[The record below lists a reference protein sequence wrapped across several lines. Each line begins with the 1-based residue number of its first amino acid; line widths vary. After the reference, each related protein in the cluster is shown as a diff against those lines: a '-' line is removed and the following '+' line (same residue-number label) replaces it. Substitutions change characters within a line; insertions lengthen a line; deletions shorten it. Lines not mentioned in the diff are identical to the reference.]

1 MKVLFLTYH
10 GFDDASGITKKML
23 AQIKGLRQNGH
34 EVHVCTYD
42 ITDTGDCCRFVDEE
56 IIQNYGRGVW
66 GALRQRMS
74 YGCIYHY
81 CVSHQIEFVYVRHF
95 MNANPWL
102 VRLFRRLK
110 KAGIQCVMEV
120 PTYPYDQ
127 EFEFLPFKHKLSL
140 FFDKLFRQHLAS
152 QMDAIV
158 TFSDEKE
165 IFGQRTI
172 NISNG
177 VDFDSIPLHE
187 PLTMNHELHL
197 IGVAEVH
204 PWHGYDRLIAGI
216 GEYYRGKPNLPSP
229 FTLHP
234 SPQKDV
240 FFHIVGDVWP
250 SEMEGSDKVP
260 GFAPIIKKF
269 GIEKY
274 VIFHGKLFGEELNK
288 VFSQCR
294 FAVGSLGRHRSG
306 ITHIKTLKNREYAG
320 RGIPFIYSE
329 CDSDFDN
336 QPYVVKAKP
345 DESPIDIQSIIDFV
359 DHFDMQP
366 VMIRNTVEKLSWK
379 YQMQEILNQ
388 CKELNSKSLES

>member
-42 ITDTGDCCRFVDEE
+42 FTEAGDCCRFVDGG
-56 IIQNYGRGVW
+56 IIQNYGRGKM
-66 GALRQRMS
+66 GAIRQRMG
-74 YGCIYHY
+74 YTCIYDY
-81 CVSHQIEFVYVRHF
+81 CTSHQIEFVYARHH

-102 VRLFRRLK
+102 IKMFSRLK
-110 KAGIQCVMEV
+110 KSGVRCVMEV

-127 EFEFLPFKHKLSL
+127 EFEFLPLKHKLSL
-140 FFDKLFRQHLAS
+140 FFDKLFRKQLAA
-152 QMDAIV
+152 QMEAIV
-158 TFSDEKE
+158 TFSDSKE

-177 VDFDSIPLHE
+177 IDLDELPLHE
-187 PLTMNHELHL
+187 PVDSSRGLHL

-204 PWHGYDRLIAGI
+204 PWHGFDRLIAGL
-216 GEYYRGKPNLPSP
+216 GEYYR
-229 FTLHP
+229 
-234 SPQKDV
+234 DV
-240 FFHIVGDVWP
+240 RCKREEGRDVYFHIVGYVWP

-260 GFAPIIKKF
+260 GFSPLIKKY
-269 GIEKY
+269 GLEDK
-274 VIFHGKLFGEELNK
+274 VIFHGKLFGDELNK
-288 VFSQCR
+288 VFSQCC

-345 DESPIDIQSIIDFV
+345 DESPIDVQSIVDFV

-366 VMIRNTVEKLSWK
+366 ILVRNTVEKLSWK

-388 CKELNSKSLES
+388 CKEIDSTSH